1 MNVRTRRGSLLA
13 GTVLAAG
20 LSVAGLGL
28 AASAAAQS
36 TTGYGGSYG
45 SAPYDSG
52 TYSAGTSGT
61 MPAPTAP
68 YSSSR
73 YGAPAYEAPA
83 APLPSTVGRT
93 GSADGMIERQTVG
106 GLMPGETAPPDSV
119 RDPALWAQWQKHGQY
134 EYDRGYEAGRRDAM
148 EHMRSSM
155 ATDREPVPLTS
166 APMPYGTQQPPYTR
180 MSERYDGP
188 RTDAPRYD
196 SAPIGAQEP
205 WWATDWDSM
214 AGSDWPRLS
223 QEIRRRWPQLTGYDV
238 ERIRGERSMLL
249 TVLQDRYNLSNERA
263 HEQVVAWQQQLRG

>member
-1 MNVRTRRGSLLA
+1 MNVRTGRGNLLA
-13 GTVLAAG
+13 GTVIAAG
-20 LSVAGLGL
+20 LGIAGVGF
-28 AASAAAQS
+28 AGPAAAQS
-36 TTGYGGSYG
+36 ATGYGGSYG
-45 SAPYDSG
+45 SAPYGSG
-52 TYSAGTSGT
+52 TYSAGTPST
-61 MPAPTAP
+61 LPAPTAP
-68 YSSSR
+68 YSASR

-83 APLPSTVGRT
+83 APLPSY
-93 GSADGMIERQTVG
+93 GSRSGSTDGMIERQTVG
-106 GLMPGETAPPDSV
+106 GLMPTERAPPEAV

-155 ATDREPVPLTS
+155 ATDREPVPLTT
-166 APMPYGTQQPPYTR
+166 APMPYGAQPPYTR

-205 WWATDWDSM
+205 WWATSWDRM
-214 AGSDWPRLS
+214 AGSDWQRLS
-223 QEIRRRWPQLTGYDV
+223 EEIRRRWPQLTGYDV

-263 HEQVVAWQQQLRG
+263 HEQVVAWQEQLRG

>member
-1 MNVRTRRGSLLA
+1 MNVRTGRGNLLV

-20 LSVAGLGL
+20 LGF
-28 AASAAAQS
+28 AAPAAAQS
-36 TTGYGGSYG
+36 TTGYGGGYG

-83 APLPSTVGRT
+83 ASLSSSGGRT

-106 GLMPGETAPPDSV
+106 GLMPGETAPPDAV

-155 ATDREPVPLTS
+155 ANDRDSQSPITL
-166 APMPYGTQQPPYTR
+166 APAPSGPQHTYTR

-188 RTDAPRYD
+188 RADGPRYD
-196 SAPIGAQEP
+196 GAPIGAQEP
-205 WWATDWDSM
+205 WWATSWDRM
-214 AGSDWPRLS
+214 ASSDWPRLS
-223 QEIRRRWPQLTGYDV
+223 EEIRRRWPQLTGYDV